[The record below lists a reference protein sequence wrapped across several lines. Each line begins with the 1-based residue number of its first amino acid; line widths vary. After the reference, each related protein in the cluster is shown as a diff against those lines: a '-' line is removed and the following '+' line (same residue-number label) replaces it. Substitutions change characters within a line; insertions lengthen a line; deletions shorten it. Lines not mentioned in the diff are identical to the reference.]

1 MSNTPIGNSKP
12 KLDLQKLTTDLA
24 QGFDNPSNVV
34 GSSGVSGD
42 DIAEL
47 SPRFAQTRYETIYHG
62 KHDSSIVLGRDRIGV
77 FDGYGINGNTSC
89 AAVDIVVGR
98 KSSDD
103 KFDIK
108 QQIAYPDFTTDA
120 ARIYVSQ
127 KSDIDKAFGLP
138 AGKGG
143 LSVAR
148 SAIALKADGLR
159 LIGRENLKLVVGTDQ
174 KNSQGGNINTRV
186 GVELLAGKI
195 EDGDR
200 LMIIEDD
207 AESQISEIESGG
219 MQPIPLGINTA
230 FAIDQLTEKVDKLSG
245 VVSTAAMIIID
256 YMNEMAYHSHRNLL
270 NEYFGIPVL
279 PSEQAIYASTSAA
292 AQLLQYTIADIKL
305 FRMEL
310 ISYKNNHL
318 KPAGAYYIN
327 SKYHSLN

>member
-1 MSNTPIGNSKP
+1 MSNTPIGNSKL
-12 KLDLQKLTTDLA
+12 KLQLERLTDGLKE
-24 QGFDNPSNVV
+24 GFDTVSNIVN
-34 GSSGVSGD
+34 SAGVSGD

-47 SPRFAQTRYETIYHG
+47 SPKYAQTQYEIVYHG

-77 FDGYGINGNTSC
+77 FDGYGINANTSC
-89 AAVDIVVGR
+89 AAIDVVVGR
-98 KSSDD
+98 KSSDE
-103 KFDIK
+103 KFSMEDV
-108 QQIAYPDFTTDA
+108 AYPDFITDA
-120 ARIYVSQ
+120 ARIYISQ
-127 KSDIDKAFGLP
+127 KSDIDRAFGLP

-148 SAIALKADGLR
+148 SAIALKADALR
-159 LIGRENLKLVVGTDQ
+159 LVGRENLKLVVGTDL

-186 GVELLAGKI
+186 GIELLAGKI

-230 FAIDQLTEKVDKLSG
+230 FAIDQLTEKVDKLSA
-245 VVSTAAMIIID
+245 VVSTAGMILID
-256 YMNEMAYHSHRNLL
+256 YMNEMAFHTHRNLI
-270 NEYFGIPVL
+270 NEYFGLPVL
-279 PSEQAIYASTSAA
+279 PSEQSIYAATSAA
-292 AQLLQYTIADIKL
+292 TQLLQYTVADIKL

-318 KPAGAYYIN
+318 KPAGTYYIN